1 MPSPYDRS
9 PETSWSG
16 FSLQDE
22 DLDFLSN
29 LLIERE
35 APLTTAELAEALVAR
50 RLARLA
56 EQAKSDNG
64 QVLPVYLPREVYA
77 EGQRVRFPVFGN
89 AAGTVVGV
97 RPGENPDLGP
107 FHVIQVSFA
116 DSGGTREFAASLADH
131 KLNAPA
137 VPAPED
143 DPAETPASILKRHGP
158 AIERELTRRLN
169 QAPDIVRIAGRWFPK
184 ALLAEIHEGHLNLA
198 EAVLDVAGGGPLP
211 TAAMLEH
218 VDLPSGLDPLLAEF
232 SLDYAL
238 QEDERFD
245 EVGPAGKVLW
255 FMRRLEP
262 PDVLEAPGRLAPTQ
276 APEARDRLTKDL
288 LALES
293 ELDDELSPLEAPL
306 EAPDEVIVPL
316 LYPHRRAGTLPLSS
330 RLHPM
335 FPTAYEAPRI
345 RFILVDGHSGE
356 KFPGW
361 VVRAPRYVYGLADW
375 YRRYEL
381 PVGGLVRVRPGD
393 EPGEVIVEAVER
405 RRRTEW
411 IRTAVVRTDG
421 LIGFTMLKQA
431 IGTSFDERM
440 IVGVVDESALESAWQ
455 RGSQRRL
462 PADKIVHFTFLEQA
476 KLNPQSAVHAQL
488 LYSGVNVLQ
497 RLAPAAVF
505 TQLLDT
511 RRYTPVG
518 DLYYR
523 IADGAGEPA

>member
-1 MPSPYDRS
+1 MPLSSDRS

-16 FSLQDE
+16 FALHDE
-22 DLDFLSN
+22 DLEFLSN

-35 APLTTAELAEALVAR
+35 APLTTAELAEALVAQ
-50 RLARLA
+50 RLRNLA
-56 EQAKSDNG
+56 EQARREDG
-64 QVLPVYLPREVYA
+64 QPLPVYVPREAYSN
-77 EGQRVRFPVFGN
+77 GQKVRFPVLGN
-89 AAGTVVGV
+89 AVGTVVGV
-97 RPGENPDLGP
+97 RPGSNPDLGA
-107 FHVIQVSFA
+107 FEVIQVRFG
-116 DSGGTREFAASLADH
+116 DGVGVREFASSLSDH
-131 KLNAPA
+131 KLNAP
-137 VPAPED
+137 PPPSLED
-143 DPAETPASILKRHGP
+143 EPAETPHSVLKKHGP

-211 TAAMLEH
+211 TSAMLEH
-218 VDLPSGLDPLLAEF
+218 VELPSALDPLLAEF

-262 PDVLEAPGRLAPTQ
+262 PEVLDPPARLAPSA
-276 APEARDRLTKDL
+276 APEARARLTEDL
-288 LALES
+288 LALEM
-293 ELDDELSPLEAPL
+293 ELDDELSPLESPR
-306 EAPDEVIVPL
+306 ETPEEVIVPL
-316 LYPHRRAGTLPLSS
+316 LFPHRRVGALPLSS
-330 RLHPM
+330 RLRPL

-361 VVRAPRYVYGLADW
+361 VVREPRYVYGLAEW
-375 YRRYEL
+375 YRRYDL
-381 PVGGLVRVRPGD
+381 PVGGLVRVRPGE
-393 EPGEVIVEAVER
+393 EPGEVIVEAAER

-411 IRTAVVRTDG
+411 IRTAVVRNDG

-440 IVGVVDESALESAWQ
+440 IVGVVDEAALEGAWQ

-462 PADKIVHFTFLEQA
+462 PAEKIVHYAFLEQA

-488 LYSGVNVLQ
+488 LYSGVNVIQ
-497 RLAPAAVF
+497 RLSPAAVF
-505 TQLLDT
+505 AQLLDA
-511 RRYTPVG
+511 RRYPPVG

-523 IADGAGEPA
+523 IADGAGDAT